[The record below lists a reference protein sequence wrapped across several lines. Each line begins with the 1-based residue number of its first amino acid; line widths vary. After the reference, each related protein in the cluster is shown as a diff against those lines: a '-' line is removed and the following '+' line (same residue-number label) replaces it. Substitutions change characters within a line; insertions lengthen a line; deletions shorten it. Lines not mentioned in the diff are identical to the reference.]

1 MNAQELFDIC
11 QELASQHEPT
21 PYSYRRMH
29 EVLTLACGEGTR
41 HHGGDFGNLFAQVD
55 YLCKRCGISSADKV
69 EIQTMRR
76 HAGMSAPTTAEI
88 SEWGYDLRA
97 LTLFVAAVTNQDVP
111 GSLRRL
117 LPAQGRQPQPSATK
131 KCNYLRCIV
140 RSWNEQHIEA
150 DTSNGG
156 ITIDYGTTEN
166 GRDFAYLGKILREGM
181 QLNLLENDY
190 EEGIYRPRVIVVE
203 PDFLIDI
210 SSLAACFTNYG
221 HHPLLY
227 TVSRLKAR
235 PNTQAILLGNFA
247 GAALDYL
254 IAHPTATSVLTPTL
268 QRSVRQQALRFC
280 SCVDFNAPRFKAEA
294 ENQIRNIAQA
304 VTLLRQEE
312 GPRGQQQER
321 QGAMVL
327 EPSFVCEQL
336 GLQGRVDLMTA
347 DMQLLVEQK
356 AGKNMK
362 IEHESH
368 DPHGRQQESHY
379 VQLLLYYG
387 ILRYN
392 FGRSDQQVDTRLLY
406 SRYPAQQGLLS
417 VNYYRTLL
425 RQAIMLRNQIVATEL
440 LIAREGFGRILPLL
454 TPDIIYKEVKTDGY
468 FAQYVKP
475 QLLQLT
481 APLSQL
487 TPLERA
493 YYERMMTFVYREQ
506 VAHKLG
512 NAESRL
518 YHSGGAASDLW
529 LMPLAEK
536 LDTGNIILNLT
547 LRHIDCSQPQSGYD
561 VMTLQAQD
569 AQPTDTPS
577 PINFR
582 LGDMVYLYAYD
593 GEPDVRKSLLHKGNI
608 IELTA
613 DRIVVQLNNGQQDAR
628 LFDHSTWAIEHGG
641 SDQGT
646 TADIR
651 ALQQFIEAPAHRRT
665 LLLGQRAPRADEQ
678 LQLSQSYSHTYDP
691 LLLRAKQ
698 ARDYFLL
705 VGPPGTGK
713 TSQALRF
720 LVKEE
725 LSAHAAQ
732 PSAILLTAY
741 TNRAVDE
748 ICGMLSGEGIPF
760 LRLGNAASCD
770 PQFHPYLIDT
780 LVEHKGT
787 LDEIKHYIESIAV
800 VVGTTS
806 TLNAHND
813 LFALKQFSLAIVD
826 EASQILE
833 PNLIGLLSSEQIAR
847 FILVGDYKQ
856 LPAVVQQTEQQARVD
871 DPLLQAIGLE
881 DCRQSLFERL
891 IRWERHCQREQFI
904 GVLNH
909 QGRMHPEVANFAQSH
924 FYASEQL
931 QPVPLA
937 HQRAQSLDYTAEP
950 LDALDQQLQ
959 QRRMLFLPA
968 ERSNEGDK
976 ASAAEARIV
985 ALVAQRI
992 YRFYGSAFD
1001 AHATIGIIVPYR
1013 NQIALIRQ
1021 ELAKTGIEALT
1032 HLTIDTVERYQ
1043 GSQRDVIIY
1052 SFTIARQYQLDF
1064 LTAQTFTENGHTID
1078 RKLNVALTRAR
1089 KQLIMT
1095 GYPDVLRHNPL
1106 FNELIQTYS
1115 IPLSSWLNPS
1125 NSATS
1130 ASAIQPSLATK
1141 SSQNN

>member
-11 QELASQHEPT
+11 QELAVLNEPT
-21 PYSYRRMH
+21 PHSYRRMH

-41 HHGGDFGNLFAQVD
+41 HHGGNFGNLFAQVD
-55 YLCKRCGISSADKV
+55 YLCKQCGVSSADRV

-76 HAGMSAPTTAEI
+76 HAGMNAPTTIEA
-88 SEWGYDLRA
+88 SEWTYDLRA
-97 LTLFVAAVTNQDVP
+97 LTLFVAAVTGESVP
-111 GSLRRL
+111 GSLRQL
-117 LPAQGRQPQPSATK
+117 IPAQGRPSQSSVAK
-131 KCNYLRCIV
+131 KCKYLRCIV
-140 RSWNEQHIEA
+140 RSWNGQYIEA
-150 DTSNGG
+150 DTSNGN
-156 ITIDYGTTEN
+156 ITVDYGTTEN
-166 GRDFAYLGKILREGM
+166 GRDFAYLNKLLREGM

-190 EEGIYRPRVIVVE
+190 DEGIYRPRVIVVE

-227 TVSRLKAR
+227 TIGRLKAR

-247 GAALDYL
+247 GVALDYL
-254 IAHPTATSVLTPTL
+254 IAHPTESSVLTPTL
-268 QRSVRQQALRFC
+268 QRSMRQQALRFC
-280 SCVDFNAPRFKAEA
+280 SCADFNGPRFKADA
-294 ENQIRNIAQA
+294 ENQLRNIAQA
-304 VTLLRQEE
+304 IGLLRQEE
-312 GPRGQQQER
+312 KPREGLQER

-336 GLQGRVDLMTA
+336 GLQGRVDLMSA

-368 DPHGRQQESHY
+368 DPHGQQQESHY

-454 TPDIIYKEVKTDGY
+454 TPDIIYKDVKPDGY
-468 FAQYVKP
+468 FAQYVVP

-487 TPLERA
+487 SELERT

-506 VAHKLG
+506 AAHKLG

-536 LDTGNIILNLT
+536 LDTGNLIMNLRLNKL
-547 LRHIDCSQPQSGYD
+547 DCSQPQSGYD
-561 VMTLQAQD
+561 VITLQTD
-569 AQPTDTPS
+569 ATEHAATPA

-582 LGDMVYLYAYD
+582 LGDMVYLYAYE
-593 GEPDVRKSLLHKGNI
+593 GEPDVRKSMLYKGNI
-608 IELTA
+608 IELNN
-613 DRIVVQLNNGQQDAR
+613 DSVVVQLNNGQQDAR
-628 LFDHSTWAIEHGG
+628 LFDHPTWAIEHGG

-646 TADIR
+646 TSDIR
-651 ALQQFIEAPAHRRT
+651 ALQQFIEAPAHRRA
-665 LLLGQRAPRADEQ
+665 LLLGQRSPRADEQ
-678 LQLSQSYSHTYDP
+678 LQLSRSYSHTYDP

-725 LSAHAAQ
+725 LSDSATQ
-732 PSAILLTAY
+732 PATVLLTAY

-748 ICGMLSGEGIPF
+748 ICGMLSDEGIPF

-780 LVEHKGT
+780 LVERMGT
-787 LDEIKHYIESIAV
+787 LDALKHYIQSIAV

-806 TLNAHND
+806 TLSAHQD
-813 LFALKQFSLAIVD
+813 IFSLKQFSLAIVD

-833 PNLIGLLSSEQIAR
+833 PNIIGLLSSEQIER

-871 DPLLQAIGLE
+871 EPLLRTIGLE

-891 IRWERHCQREQFI
+891 IRWERRCQREQFI
-904 GVLNH
+904 GILNH
-909 QGRMHPEVANFAQSH
+909 QGRMHPEVACFAQSH

-931 QPVPLA
+931 QPVPLE
-937 HQRAQSLDYTAEP
+937 HQRAQTLGYTVAA
-950 LDALDQQLQ
+950 LDALDQLLQ
-959 QRRMLFLPA
+959 QQRMLFLPA

-1001 AHATIGIIVPYR
+1001 ARTTIGIIVPYR
-1013 NQIALIRQ
+1013 NQIALVRQ
-1021 ELAKTGIEALT
+1021 ELAQTGIEALN

-1052 SFTIARQYQLDF
+1052 SFTISRPYQLDF
-1064 LTAQTFTENGHTID
+1064 LTAQTFTENGYTID
-1078 RKLNVALTRAR
+1078 RKLNVAMTRAR

-1095 GYPDVLRHNPL
+1095 GYPDVLQRNPL
-1106 FNELIQTYS
+1106 FKELIQTYS
-1115 IPLSSWLNPS
+1115 IPSSSCLHLS
-1125 NSATS
+1125 NST
-1130 ASAIQPSLATK
+1130 I
-1141 SSQNN
+1141 